1 MTSAVEFINRWQRI
15 ALLSHSLLELAQ
27 RGEWDLLL
35 EQEVTYLQSIE
46 VVMEEQTPPGI
57 TRSIQDLVAGYI
69 KQTLDNEQLL
79 KTLLQQRLDEL
90 SNLIGQSTRQKT
102 PMAVF
107 PACCWYPTPP
117 LPHNNFPSRLNYL
130 PYSRGRPNDFWCTED
145 EKSHIIAVLPL
156 VLP

>member
-15 ALLSHSLLELAQ
+15 ALLSHSLLDLAQ

-35 EQEVTYLQSIE
+35 EQEVTYLQCIE

-102 PMAVF
+102 LNNAYGRLSGMLLVPDA
-107 PACCWYPTPP
+107 PTAPQ
-117 LPHNNFPSRLNYL
+117 
-130 PYSRGRPNDFWCTED
+130 
-145 EKSHIIAVLPL
+145 
-156 VLP
+156 

>member
-15 ALLSHSLLELAQ
+15 ALLSNSLLELAQ

-79 KTLLQQRLDEL
+79 KTLLQQRLDKL

-102 PMAVF
+102 LNNAYGRLSGMLLVPDA
-107 PACCWYPTPP
+107 PTAPQ
-117 LPHNNFPSRLNYL
+117 
-130 PYSRGRPNDFWCTED
+130 
-145 EKSHIIAVLPL
+145 
-156 VLP
+156 

>member
-1 MTSAVEFINRWQRI
+1 M
-15 ALLSHSLLELAQ
+15 
-27 RGEWDLLL
+27 GPLL

-79 KTLLQQRLDEL
+79 KTLLQQRPDEL

-102 PMAVF
+102 LNNAYGRLSGMLLVPDA
-107 PACCWYPTPP
+107 P

-130 PYSRGRPNDFWCTED
+130 PYSRGRPNDFWSTED

>member
-1 MTSAVEFINRWQRI
+1 METDLTERVV
-15 ALLSHSLLELAQ
+15 LLELAQ

-102 PMAVF
+102 
-107 PACCWYPTPP
+107 
-117 LPHNNFPSRLNYL
+117 LNNAYGL
-130 PYSRGRPNDFWCTED
+130 PYSRGRPNDFWSTED
-145 EKSHIIAVLPL
+145 EKSNIIAVLPL

>member
-1 MTSAVEFINRWQRI
+1 M
-15 ALLSHSLLELAQ
+15 
-27 RGEWDLLL
+27 GPLL

-46 VVMEEQTPPGI
+46 VVMEEQTPPCI

-102 PMAVF
+102 LNNAYGRLSGMLLVPDA
-107 PACCWYPTPP
+107 PTAPQ
-117 LPHNNFPSRLNYL
+117 
-130 PYSRGRPNDFWCTED
+130 
-145 EKSHIIAVLPL
+145 
-156 VLP
+156 